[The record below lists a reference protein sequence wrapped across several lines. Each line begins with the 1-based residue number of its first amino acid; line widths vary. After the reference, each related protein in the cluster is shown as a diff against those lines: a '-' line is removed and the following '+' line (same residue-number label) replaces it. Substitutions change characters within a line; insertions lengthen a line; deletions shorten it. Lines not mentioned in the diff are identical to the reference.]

1 MRFSVPVGRTKHGG
15 VVRRIVDAPL
25 SPSGRQLDLAAD
37 WRAPADAAG
46 GEARLGATLSVH
58 PGHVGGGGPELV
70 LLAGYR
76 LPF

>member
-1 MRFSVPVGRTKHGG
+1 MDPAAIARWCGA
-15 VVRRIVDAPL
+15 RREAY
-25 SPSGRQLDLAAD
+25 
-37 WRAPADAAG
+37 AAG

-58 PGHVGGGGPELV
+58 PGHAVGDAPELI